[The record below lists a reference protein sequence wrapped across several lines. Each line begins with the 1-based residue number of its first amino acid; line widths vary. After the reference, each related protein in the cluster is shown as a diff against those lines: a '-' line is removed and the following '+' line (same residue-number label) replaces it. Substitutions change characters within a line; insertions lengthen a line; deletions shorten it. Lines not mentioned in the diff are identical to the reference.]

1 MQKFDVVT
9 IFSCNL
15 DVAVLQPWNLNEVI
29 CPPKNVLELFKVSY
43 YQNSDICEEIF
54 SANEII

>member
-1 MQKFDVVT
+1 MRILQKFDVVT
-9 IFSCNL
+9 ILSCNL

-54 SANEII
+54 